1 MKGNIM
7 DINLRADAPDQSDI
21 IDPKKL
27 SEEVEKLKSIQ
38 ANIKSKEDEI
48 KTLKEDEKHYSCLV
62 IPKLM
67 GDMNLKSLKLKDGSE
82 LTIKK
87 IYSASM
93 RADKKPE
100 AIQWLRDNGLGD
112 IVKNNITVSFGQ
124 GEDNKAVEY
133 AGLARERGYEPTQ
146 DEKVHHASLT
156 VVMKDFKEKGNEI
169 PTDLFST
176 FDGNQTKLKN
186 K

>member
-1 MKGNIM
+1 MLIDMRK
-7 DINLRADAPDQSDI
+7 DAPDQAKT
-21 IDPKKL
+21 IDPDAL
-27 SEEVEKLKSIQ
+27 STEVEKLQGIQ
-38 ANIKSKEDEI
+38 KQIKDLEDRV
-48 KTLKEDEKHYSCLV
+48 KDLKEDEKYFSCNI

-67 GDMNLKSLKLKDGSE
+67 EDMNLASLKLKDGSE
-82 LTIKK
+82 LTVKK
-87 IYSASM
+87 IFSATLK
-93 RADKKPE
+93 ADKKAE
-100 AIQWLRDNGLGD
+100 GIHWLRDNGLGD
-112 IVKNNITVSFGQ
+112 IVKNNITVTFGQ

>member
-1 MKGNIM
+1 M

-38 ANIKSKEDEI
+38 ANIKSKEDE
-48 KTLKEDEKHYSCLV
+48 KYYSCLV

-67 GDMNLKSLKLKDGSE
+67 EDMNLKSLKLKDGSE
-82 LTIKK
+82 LTIKQ

-93 RADKKPE
+93 RADKKTE
-100 AIQWLRDNGLGD
+100 AIQWLRNNGLGD
-112 IVKNNITVSFGQ
+112 IVKNNITVTFGQ

>member
-1 MKGNIM
+1 MIIDMRK
-7 DINLRADAPDQSDI
+7 DAPDQAKI
-21 IDPKKL
+21 VDPDAL
-27 SEEVEKLKSIQ
+27 STEVEKLQGIQ
-38 ANIKSKEDEI
+38 KQIKDLEDRV
-48 KTLKEDEKHYSCLV
+48 KDLKEDEKYFSCVV

-67 GDMNLKSLKLKDGSE
+67 EDMNLASLKLKDGSE
-82 LTIKK
+82 LTVKK
-87 IYSASM
+87 IFSATLK
-93 RADKKPE
+93 ADKKAE
-100 AIQWLRDNGLGD
+100 GIHWLRDNGLGD
-112 IVKNNITVSFGQ
+112 IVKNNITVTFGQ

-176 FDGNQTKLKN
+176 FDGSQTKLKN

>member
-1 MKGNIM
+1 MLIDMRK
-7 DINLRADAPDQSDI
+7 DAPDQANTV
-21 IDPKKL
+21 DPDKL
-27 SEEVEKLKSIQ
+27 STEVEKLRSIQ
-38 ANIKSKEDEI
+38 NEILSHEDKIKD
-48 KTLKEDEKHYSCLV
+48 LKQDEKHFSCVV

-67 GDMNLKSLKLKDGSE
+67 EDMNLQSLKLKDGSE
-82 LTIKK
+82 LTVKQ
-87 IYSASM
+87 IYSATLK
-93 RADKKPE
+93 ADKKAE
-100 AIQWLRDNGLGD
+100 GIHWLRDNGLGD
-112 IVKNNITVSFGQ
+112 IVKNNITVTFGQ

>member
-1 MKGNIM
+1 MIIDMRK
-7 DINLRADAPDQSDI
+7 DAPDQAKTV
-21 IDPKKL
+21 DPDAL
-27 SEEVEKLKSIQ
+27 STEVEKLQGIQ
-38 ANIKSKEDEI
+38 KQIKDLEDRV
-48 KTLKEDEKHYSCLV
+48 KDLKEDEKYFSCVV

-67 GDMNLKSLKLKDGSE
+67 EDMNLASLKLKDGSE
-82 LTIKK
+82 LTVKK
-87 IYSASM
+87 IFSATLK
-93 RADKKPE
+93 ADKKAE
-100 AIQWLRDNGLGD
+100 GIHWLRDNGLGD
-112 IVKNNITVSFGQ
+112 IVKNNITVTFGQ

-169 PTDLFST
+169 PSDLFST
-176 FDGNQTKLKN
+176 FDGSQTKLKN